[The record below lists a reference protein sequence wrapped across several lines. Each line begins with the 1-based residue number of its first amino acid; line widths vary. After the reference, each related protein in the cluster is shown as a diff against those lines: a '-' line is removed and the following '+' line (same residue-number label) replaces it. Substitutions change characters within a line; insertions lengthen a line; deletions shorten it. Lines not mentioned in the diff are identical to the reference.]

1 MFQFSKK
8 YKLTSKKSIDSL
20 FLNGKKINN
29 NMFRL
34 LWKYEAQTVEGTAP
48 FKILIVVP
56 KKNIQLASTRNNIKR
71 KMRESIRLNK
81 SFLDKSIFQKQYTLN
96 IAVIYQNYD
105 KTDFQIAN
113 KNIKLAF
120 RNLTRE
126 ICN

>member
-1 MFQFSKK
+1 MFQFPKK

-29 NMFRL
+29 NMFRV
-34 LWKYEAQTVEGTAP
+34 LWQYEVQTVESPAP
-48 FKILIVVP
+48 FKIIIVVP

-81 SFLDKSIFQKQYTLN
+81 SFFDKSIFQKQNTLN
-96 IAVIYQNYD
+96 IAVIYQKHD
-105 KTDFQIAN
+105 KIDFQIAN
-113 KNIKLAF
+113 KNIKLAL

>member
-1 MFQFSKK
+1 MFQLPKK

-29 NMFRL
+29 KMFKL
-34 LWKYEAQTVEGTAP
+34 FWQYEDETIEDPTP
-48 FKILIVVP
+48 FKILVVVP
-56 KKNIQLASTRNNIKR
+56 KKNIHLASNRNNIKR

-81 SFLDKSIFQKQYTLN
+81 FFFDKSICQKQNTLN
-96 IAVIYQNYD
+96 IAIIYQKYH
-105 KTDFQIAN
+105 KIDFHIAN
-113 KNIKLAF
+113 KNINLAF